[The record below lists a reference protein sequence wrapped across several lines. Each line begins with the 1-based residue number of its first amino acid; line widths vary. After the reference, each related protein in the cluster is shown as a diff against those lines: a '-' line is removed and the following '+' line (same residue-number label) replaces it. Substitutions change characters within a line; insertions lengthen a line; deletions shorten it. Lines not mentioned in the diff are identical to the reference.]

1 MDNVKREVY
10 LKRLRPF
17 YNSEM
22 IKVITGMRRAGKSV
36 LMLQIIE
43 ELKEQGISKD
53 NIIYINLENFEN
65 RKLLQDVE
73 LFKYIKDK
81 LINKKKYF
89 IFIDEIQNVKGFERV
104 INSFRS
110 TNNCSIFITGSNSTL
125 LSGELATLLSGR
137 IVNFNILPFK
147 FSEFLEF
154 NKKSKKSK
162 DQLLEEYFKWGRIP
176 LVCKIAEDSKY
187 NVLES
192 IYSTIVLRDI
202 INRTNTKS
210 VISLEKVIDFLI
222 ANSAKTISGT
232 NISKVLN
239 SNGFKVSTPSV
250 YEYINNIVNSCII
263 DKVPRYDIRGKK
275 ILSFEEKVYVK
286 DLGFFNLKKDKI
298 SKEAGALVETVIYN
312 ELIARGYKIYVGKT
326 YKGEVD
332 FIVENKDERFYI
344 QACYLLSDEKIVQR
358 EFGAYNN
365 IKNNYPK
372 YVISMDKI
380 LINRDGIIHKNLIE
394 FLLEIDKS

>member
-162 DQLLEEYFKWGRIP
+162 DQLLEEYFKWG
-176 LVCKIAEDSKY
+176 
-187 NVLES
+187 
-192 IYSTIVLRDI
+192 
-202 INRTNTKS
+202 
-210 VISLEKVIDFLI
+210 
-222 ANSAKTISGT
+222 
-232 NISKVLN
+232 
-239 SNGFKVSTPSV
+239 
-250 YEYINNIVNSCII
+250 
-263 DKVPRYDIRGKK
+263 
-275 ILSFEEKVYVK
+275 
-286 DLGFFNLKKDKI
+286 
-298 SKEAGALVETVIYN
+298 
-312 ELIARGYKIYVGKT
+312 
-326 YKGEVD
+326 
-332 FIVENKDERFYI
+332 
-344 QACYLLSDEKIVQR
+344 
-358 EFGAYNN
+358 
-365 IKNNYPK
+365 
-372 YVISMDKI
+372 
-380 LINRDGIIHKNLIE
+380 
-394 FLLEIDKS
+394 